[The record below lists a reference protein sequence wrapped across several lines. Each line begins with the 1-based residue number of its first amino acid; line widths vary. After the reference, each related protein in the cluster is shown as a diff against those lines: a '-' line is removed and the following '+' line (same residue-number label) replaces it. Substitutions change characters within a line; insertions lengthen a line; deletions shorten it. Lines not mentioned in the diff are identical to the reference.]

1 MEGKAVSGMAPV
13 SKTGGAVTRM
23 GIVPSAFRYRENRRE
38 DGDAGVGR
46 PLVANQMAPPGVG
59 FDSLAIRSIGPRV
72 RRFCPVAQSEARM
85 ALDHEVEGSNPS
97 GAVACKLPTAI
108 GPSTVTRGPAMRVE
122 NMAGLGRRGDPDC
135 GAAGSMPCRQPSA
148 ASQGLVFSSTI
159 FASMSVGIG
168 IITASQVVGMGMMP
182 V

>member
-1 MEGKAVSGMAPV
+1 MVGAAEG
-13 SKTGGAVTRM
+13 GGDLPIGT
-23 GIVPSAFRYRENRRE
+23 E
-38 DGDAGVGR
+38 
-46 PLVANQMAPPGVG
+46 
-59 FDSLAIRSIGPRV
+59 SL
-72 RRFCPVAQSEARM
+72 
-85 ALDHEVEGSNPS
+85 
-97 GAVACKLPTAI
+97 
-108 GPSTVTRGPAMRVE
+108 
-122 NMAGLGRRGDPDC
+122 AGLGRCGALAC